1 MHGGRRR
8 PSAHPQNTK
17 RRARPVA
24 KEAGASFFA
33 GSPTVTT
40 ARHVSRSLRG
50 LRLDELVEQ
59 IDPVPVLVGNTVDT
73 GAALELMETGIHAIL
88 VGVGPG
94 AACTSREVLGIGIP
108 QVSATLDTAYARDL
122 YHEQTGRYVPI
133 ITDGGIRTGGDLSKS
148 ICAGADAVMIG
159 SPFAATKEDGR
170 IYGLGANNC
179 KGSAAVHLWLAD
191 EVARRGGPAQG
202 SVVFVLAGDEERLGL
217 EGTAYLR
224 EEGLIEPDALV
235 LGSPTENQIIVEERG
250 ILWLEIET
258 AGRAAHGGDPPAGDN
273 AILRM
278 MRLLDRL
285 QAELGPR
292 LDARRS
298 GGKVSTM
305 NIGTLH
311 GGENPNVV
319 PDRCTARIDRRLLPD
334 EPVEEAHAEMEAVL
348 AGAGEPKGS
357 YAVHRPVGTNGFS
370 APLDGPFVSALTAAI
385 EDRLGRPPEVL
396 NALAAS
402 DGRFFARDG
411 IEIVNFG
418 PGDGAISHAAN
429 EFIPLAE
436 MVDAALILRTFVE
449 RTFGFALSS

>member
-1 MHGGRRR
+1 MPDSLHALLAELIAI
-8 PSAHPQNTK
+8 PSTTPPGDT
-17 RRARPVA
+17 RAICEAAGEHFKAAGYEVSVPMRTPPIANLVA
-24 KEAGASFFA
+24 LLGE
-33 GSPTVTT
+33 GSPCVVFNSHIDTV
-40 ARHVSRSLRG
+40 G
-50 LRLDELVEQ
+50 
-59 IDPVPVLVGNTVDT
+59 T
-73 GAALELMETGIHAIL
+73 GDRAAW
-88 VGVGPG
+88 
-94 AACTSREVLGIGIP
+94 R
-108 QVSATLDTAYARDL
+108 
-122 YHEQTGRYVPI
+122 
-133 ITDGGIRTGGDLSKS
+133 TD
-148 ICAGADAVMIG
+148 
-159 SPFAATKEDGR
+159 PFAATMEDGR

-191 EVARRGGPAQG
+191 EVARRGGPAKG
-202 SVVFVLAGDEERLGL
+202 SVVFVLAGDEERLGS
-217 EGTAYLR
+217 GGHRVSCAR
-224 EEGLIEPDALV
+224 RGLIEPDALV

-278 MRLLDRL
+278 MRLLERL
-285 QAELGPR
+285 QTELGPR

-319 PDRCTARIDRRLLPD
+319 PDLCTARIDRRLLPD
-334 EPVEEAHAEMEAVL
+334 EPVEEAVAEMEAVL
-348 AGAGEPKGS
+348 ADSGEPAGTYS
-357 YAVHRPVGTNGFS
+357 VRPLVGTDGFS
-370 APLDGPFVSALTAAI
+370 APLDGPFVSALAAAI
-385 EDRLGRPPEVL
+385 EEHRGQPPEVL

-418 PGDGAISHAAN
+418 PGDGAVSHAAN

-436 MVDAALILRTFVE
+436 MVDAALILRTFIE
-449 RTFGFALSS
+449 RTLGFKN

>member
-1 MHGGRRR
+1 MTIEDKSVAESLHALLAELIAIPSTTPPGDTRAICDAAGEHFRAAGYEVSTPMQTPPIANLVARRG
-8 PSAHPQNTK
+8 Q
-17 RRARPVA
+17 
-24 KEAGASFFA
+24 
-33 GSPTVTT
+33 GSPCVVFNSHIDTVGT
-40 ARHVSRSLRG
+40 G
-50 LRLDELVEQ
+50 
-59 IDPVPVLVGNTVDT
+59 DP
-73 GAALELMETGIHAIL
+73 AAW
-88 VGVGPG
+88 
-94 AACTSREVLGIGIP
+94 R
-108 QVSATLDTAYARDL
+108 
-122 YHEQTGRYVPI
+122 
-133 ITDGGIRTGGDLSKS
+133 TD
-148 ICAGADAVMIG
+148 
-159 SPFAATKEDGR
+159 PFAATMEKGR

-179 KGSAAVHLWLAD
+179 KGSAAVHLWLAS
-191 EVARRGGPAQG
+191 EAARLGGPAQG
-202 SVVFVLAGDEERLGL
+202 SLAFVLAGDEERLGP

-224 EEGLIEPDALV
+224 EEGLIQPDALV
-235 LGSPTENQIIVEERG
+235 LGAPTGNHLIVEERG

-278 MRLLDRL
+278 MRLLERL

-292 LDARRS
+292 LAARRS

-348 AGAGEPKGS
+348 AGAGEPAGS
-357 YAVHRPVGTNGFS
+357 YTVRRPVGTDGFS
-370 APLDGPFVSALTAAI
+370 APLDGPCVSALAAAV
-385 EDRLGRPPEVL
+385 EERLGRPPAVL

-418 PGDGAISHAAN
+418 PGDGAVSHAAN
-429 EFIPLAE
+429 EFVPLAE
-436 MVDAALILRTFVE
+436 MVDAALILRSFVE
-449 RTFGFALSS
+449 RTLGFAG